1 MWNTWREPGIRVPT
15 GPPTP
20 SCHSRYHEWA
30 TICTRLTVPRTGMAG
45 LLRLARPGNCVMS
58 AVGVGIGGLV
68 AVHSAAWGEFAWP
81 LLWAGAAAAA
91 FTAGGN
97 ASTVVSAGERNRW
110 TLRDRRPPAG
120 RLGVASVNASLAA
133 A

>member
-15 GPPTP
+15 GPRIP

-58 AVGVGIGGLV
+58 AVGGGIGGPV
-68 AVHSAAWGEFAWP
+68 AVRSGAWGEFARP

-91 FTAGGN
+91 FTARGDGLHAEYDRGTGPGN
-97 ASTVVSAGERNRW
+97 PPG
-110 TLRDRRPPAG
+110 RRLP
-120 RLGVASVNASLAA
+120 
-133 A
+133 